1 MLIFDNMALP
11 LEYIGYM
18 HRTHNH
24 KSGAS
29 RGYTQ
34 TRYFLIDDLDTFFF
48 KCNYVGTW
56 LFQFICSR

>member
-34 TRYFLIDDLDTFFF
+34 TRYFLIDDLDTFF
-48 KCNYVGTW
+48 
-56 LFQFICSR
+56 LSAIM